1 MYANTFA
8 PITQGQLASYTV
20 LPLTGMWEATSC
32 NESPFSVMATVTL
45 DGTST
50 YTFPAGTG
58 TFGPI
63 TTQSLD
69 FYWNCDGAAFELADP
84 SFTAIVVWYHNGA
97 RVTSR
102 NGRFMWEVT
111 QDILPRDRFLGEFL
125 YTDCSADLLVYSL
138 SKRNFLRQPQRLYP
152 PHLPLRYKVHL
163 TREF

>member
-1 MYANTFA
+1 
-8 PITQGQLASYTV
+8 
-20 LPLTGMWEATSC
+20 MWEATPC
-32 NESPFSVMATVTL
+32 NESPFSVIATVTL

-84 SFTAIVVWYHNGA
+84 SFTAIGVSYHNGT

-111 QDILPRDRFLGEFL
+111 QDILPRGRFLGELL
-125 YTDCSADLLVYSL
+125 YTDYSADLLVYSL
-138 SKRNFLRQPQRLYP
+138 SKPISLQQPQRPYP
-152 PHLPLRYKVHL
+152 LHLALRYKVQL
-163 TREF
+163 IPEF